1 MAPGEVKALHRLMR
15 APISAV
21 LASTLIVALIL
32 ATTSSAHG
40 APPRRWE
47 TARRGPAFAAEATAL
62 ARAEDQL
69 LAGRRLRRT
78 AQQVD
83 SLGAGG
89 LLVHQQHAR
98 RILEAAGG
106 ARARDPLLRLQ
117 YGEVLSNLGAWVE
130 AAAVLETVVDRVP
143 GPSRV
148 EALGELAV
156 VYARLGR
163 TREEI
168 ACYDRALALEPH
180 ALSQATMIA
189 NQAEAYM
196 SIGDLARAIAGYRA
210 ALATLDPLSG
220 PEVAF
225 YAPTVYWGL
234 AVALDRSGELDAAL
248 DAVQRARS
256 YDPADSRLSA
266 SSWFYNPP
274 HDEAWYAALGH
285 LMVARRGPDL
295 DVRQAAYRR
304 AIERFREYVDRAPPD
319 DRWVPLARS
328 HVAMLLT
335 EEARFEKRS
344 RPPLPGR
351 RGASLSD

>member
-1 MAPGEVKALHRLMR
+1 MEPRLLMR
-15 APISAV
+15 AP
-21 LASTLIVALIL
+21 ASTISGALGALVSALLL
-32 ATTSSAHG
+32 AATPTADA

-47 TARRGPAFAAEATAL
+47 AARRGPAFSAEATAL

-69 LAGRRLRRT
+69 LAGKRLRRA

-83 SLGAGG
+83 PLGAGG
-89 LLVHQQHAR
+89 LMMHQQQAR

-117 YGEVLSNLGAWVE
+117 YGEVLSNLGAWAE

-143 GPSRV
+143 GPLRV

-156 VYARLGR
+156 AYARLGR

-180 ALSQATMIA
+180 ALSQATMLA

-196 SIGDLARAIAGYRA
+196 STGDLARAIAGYRA

-220 PEVAF
+220 AEVALF
-225 YAPTVYWGL
+225 SPTIHWGL

-256 YDPADSRLSA
+256 YDPADKGLSS

-295 DVRQAAYRR
+295 DVRQAAYQR
-304 AIERFREYVDRAPPD
+304 AIERFREYVGRAPPD
-319 DRWVPLARS
+319 DRWLPLARS
-328 HVAMLLT
+328 HVTMLLT
-335 EEARFEKRS
+335 EQARFEKRL
-344 RPPLPGR
+344 RTPLPGR